1 MSGNEEQ
8 KDDVYI
14 NQLDDEFDFVDA
26 FDDQGPSLGDDLL
39 PENTA
44 VSAINAAF
52 IGVGGGGVPAIEA
65 VAVLTTANLEA
76 GIGDAITEV
85 IVGAGVRCILIDGKW
100 VCTT

>member
-1 MSGNEEQ
+1 MRSPLFRLEIRAAWLPLKALKRASPSSYAGGG
-8 KDDVYI
+8 
-14 NQLDDEFDFVDA
+14 DEA
-26 FDDQGPSLGDDLL
+26 FTGCGDEDL
-39 PENTA
+39 
-44 VSAINAAF
+44 
-52 IGVGGGGVPAIEA
+52 GVGGGGVPAIEA